1 MKAQRNIAVSI
12 LIAVFLVWIV
22 DRTVNDESD
31 LTGTTSGQRL
41 PASGTDSDT
50 GNNNIYSSRRNAITR
65 AVELVS
71 PAVVGISVRSIQ
83 QINLDPF
90 LQFFYERQEPRE
102 VRGIGSGLIIS
113 EDGYIVTSDHVVRNA
128 LEIKVT
134 MTNGNTYD
142 AQLVES
148 RFTADIALLKI
159 EGANFPKVKF
169 GNSDDIIIGE
179 WAIALGNPFGLFNNT
194 DKPTVSVGVISA
206 VNLDLEEHDQR
217 RYQDM
222 IQTDASINPGN
233 SGGPLLNIKGELIG
247 INTAIFQKGEGIGFA
262 IPINK
267 AKLIVDDLISYGEVH
282 QGWLGVFVQQ
292 LTSELAEFFG
302 ISDLKGV
309 LISKVF
315 KGGPAERAGL
325 LSGDIIQAIDGQNMT
340 SPVDF
345 QDIISSYTAG
355 DRLTINFIRN
365 KKKKKVKLITTSI
378 PENLAEELAKSWLG
392 MQVDEITDDLIS
404 KYNLFS
410 SNGVVITRL
419 NPGSTAAKIGIFAGD
434 VIRQI
439 NKQTIKGISDFRK
452 AIIEAMKR
460 KSVLFLVQRGRYGYY
475 VTIEP

>member
-1 MKAQRNIAVSI
+1 MRAQRNIAVII

-83 QINLDPF
+83 QINLDPL
-90 LQFFYERQEPRE
+90 LQFFYGRQEPRE

-128 LEIKVT
+128 QEIKIT

-159 EGANFPKVKF
+159 EGDNFPKVKF

-217 RYQDM
+217 IYQDM

-233 SGGPLLNIKGELIG
+233 SGGPLINGAGEVIG
-247 INTAIFQKGEGIGFA
+247 INTVIYTAGGGSEGSIGISFA

-267 AKLIVDDLISYGEVH
+267 VKKVADELKK
-282 QGWLGVFVQQ
+282 
-292 LTSELAEFFG
+292 LAENDNTYWVGFRGYTINRDIIRRYRLNVTEGF
-302 ISDLKGV
+302 
-309 LISKVF
+309 LIAAIDQSS
-315 KGGPAERAGL
+315 PAAKAGL
-325 LSGDIIQAIDGQNMT
+325 R
-340 SPVDF
+340 V
-345 QDIISSYTAG
+345 
-355 DRLTINFIRN
+355 
-365 KKKKKVKLITTSI
+365 
-378 PENLAEELAKSWLG
+378 
-392 MQVDEITDDLIS
+392 
-404 KYNLFS
+404 
-410 SNGVVITRL
+410 
-419 NPGSTAAKIGIFAGD
+419 GD
-434 VIRQI
+434 VITAVNGNAVKKVDEVRKFIDASNPKVGTQI
-439 NKQTIKGISDFRK
+439 NLTIVRNY
-452 AIIEAMKR
+452 R
-460 KSVLFLVQRGRYGYY
+460 LFETTL
-475 VTIEP
+475 TIERARR